1 MNEIA
6 MAKIKEVHGYLCNG
20 LVDSPDTSVARYE
33 QQKGLEV
40 FRKTHQMLTDETMQ
54 DNDFHKIYQNK
65 SFGCRS
71 RFDEFARVSL
81 TSKERK

>member
-6 MAKIKEVHGYLCNG
+6 IAKIKEVHGYLSNG

-40 FRKTHQMLTDETMQ
+40 FRKTHQIHTDETMQ
-54 DNDFHKIYQNK
+54 DCDFHKIYQNK

-71 RFDEFARVSL
+71 RFDEFSRVSL